1 MKTGERIKNIRKQK
15 GISQKELGTRL
26 GVSQQMIGQYET
38 NTREPKIET
47 LRKIANALEVKLSDF
62 LEVGQIINQYNS
74 IDETMDSLQK
84 KEDGTLQRSIG
95 ITLSPML
102 AEKISIKSDPLEK
115 EILSYFDLLNLTGK
129 QEAIKRVKEL
139 SELSIYNRRHKG
151 TMGTI

>member
-102 AEKISIKSDPLEK
+102 AEKIPIKSDPLEK

-139 SELSIYNRRHKG
+139 SELSIYNRRNKG

>member
-102 AEKISIKSDPLEK
+102 EEKISIKSDPLEK

-139 SELSIYNRRHKG
+139 SELSIYNRRNKG

>member
-62 LEVGQIINQYNS
+62 LEVG
-74 IDETMDSLQK
+74 D
-84 KEDGTLQRSIG
+84 R
-95 ITLSPML
+95 
-102 AEKISIKSDPLEK
+102 KS
-115 EILSYFDLLNLTGK
+115 
-129 QEAIKRVKEL
+129 VV
-139 SELSIYNRRHKG
+139 
-151 TMGTI
+151 